1 MAEATE
7 VKHIP
12 GPWFA
17 YEGHDGQFMSEP
29 RILGVNPEGGRAPRA
44 VAVCI
49 DTGELAVTE
58 ANARLIAAA
67 PELLEALE
75 TMHAA
80 LLHFRKVGDWSHL
93 HAWVEGKRAETL
105 IARARGAQ

>member
-7 VKHIP
+7 VKTTP

-58 ANARLIAAA
+58 ANARLIAQA
-67 PELLEALE
+67 PDLLSCLIAY
-75 TMHAA
+75 HVD
-80 LLHFRKVGDWSHL
+80 LHGCTTADCT
-93 HAWVEGKRAETL
+93 VEGCEAKEV
-105 IARARGAQ
+105 IQKVRGAQ